1 MIQVVS
7 TNKKGHMET
16 NIDLTKLKE
25 EQLIELHDQFEMQ
38 KFFKGLT
45 PEEEKEYERVKDI
58 LWKDF
63 RL

>member
-1 MIQVVS
+1 
-7 TNKKGHMET
+7 MET